1 MLTGQEAGPDSAMQ
15 LTGAFRLTDSGWLT
29 ATESKELHSLQA
41 GPSSLNLPGS
51 TYFSRSLLFL

>member
-1 MLTGQEAGPDSAMQ
+1 MQ

-29 ATESKELHSLQA
+29 ATESKELHSLRA
-41 GPSSLNLPGS
+41 GPSSLNLSGS